1 VLQLVIRLCVD
12 PADDIV
18 AGVGEEAVHLARG
31 DACGHRVAVGGT
43 VERRPRYRHRHLI
56 EVAIALRPL
65 RVVGES
71 RSRLVVEETQIV
83 LHQARARRSMR

>member
-1 VLQLVIRLCVD
+1 LAG
-12 PADDIV
+12 PSNADHV
-18 AGVGEEAVHLARG
+18 
-31 DACGHRVAVGGT
+31 T
-43 VERRPRYRHRHLI
+43 HRHLI

-83 LHQARARRSMR
+83 LHQARGQALDAISDGFRHPDIIERVGGMDVVSVQPVG